1 MHVRICTHTHTS
13 HTHTHAHTHAHAATG
28 LELRCD
34 VFVDTIDHIEIT
46 TRTRE
51 LLLEEE
57 PERFELQA
65 FDDEGNMFST
75 VRGHE
80 FSWTLLPDEEAV
92 QQQPEPENI
101 LNFMPFEEST
111 YSTDPIIRE
120 LENSVSEEKEGRE
133 RERCLMCLKIVLSA
147 DYYFF
152 IYLGSSRRHSIGC
165 WSEHRHC

>member
-1 MHVRICTHTHTS
+1 MNMYII
-13 HTHTHAHTHAHAATG
+13 HTHTHEHTHAATG

-34 VFVDTIDHIEIT
+34 VFVDTIEHIEIT

-65 FDDEGNMFST
+65 YDDEGNMFST

-111 YSTDPIIRE
+111 YSTDPIIRD
-120 LENSVSEEKEGRE
+120 LENSVSLEKEGERE
-133 RERCLMCLKIVLSA
+133 REREKEKEIVLNFSA
-147 DYYFF
+147 
-152 IYLGSSRRHSIGC
+152 GSSR
-165 WSEHRHC
+165 

>member
-1 MHVRICTHTHTS
+1 MKYTHTQTQIYTHINILCTCALHMHTL
-13 HTHTHAHTHAHAATG
+13 AATG

-120 LENSVSEEKEGRE
+120 LENRVST
-133 RERCLMCLKIVLSA
+133 
-147 DYYFF
+147 
-152 IYLGSSRRHSIGC
+152 
-165 WSEHRHC
+165 

>member
-1 MHVRICTHTHTS
+1 MYVYTTYTHSLTHEHTHV
-13 HTHTHAHTHAHAATG
+13 ATG

-34 VFVDTIDHIEIT
+34 VFVDTIEHIEIT

-65 FDDEGNMFST
+65 YDDEGNMFST

-111 YSTDPIIRE
+111 YSTDPIIKD
-120 LENSVSEEKEGRE
+120 LENSVRQEKKEERGRD
-133 RERCLMCLKIVLSA
+133 MN
-147 DYYFF
+147 F
-152 IYLGSSRRHSIGC
+152 
-165 WSEHRHC
+165 

>member
-1 MHVRICTHTHTS
+1 MHTL
-13 HTHTHAHTHAHAATG
+13 AATG

-65 FDDEGNMFST
+65 FDDEGNMFSM

-120 LENSVSEEKEGRE
+120 LENRVST
-133 RERCLMCLKIVLSA
+133 
-147 DYYFF
+147 
-152 IYLGSSRRHSIGC
+152 
-165 WSEHRHC
+165 

>member
-1 MHVRICTHTHTS
+1 MILLCTHVYT
-13 HTHTHAHTHAHAATG
+13 ATG

-80 FSWTLLPDEEAV
+80 FSWTLLPDEEG
-92 QQQPEPENI
+92 
-101 LNFMPFEEST
+101 ST
-111 YSTDPIIRE
+111 ATTRTGKHLE
-120 LENSVSEEKEGRE
+120 LY
-133 RERCLMCLKIVLSA
+133 A
-147 DYYFF
+147 F
-152 IYLGSSRRHSIGC
+152 
-165 WSEHRHC
+165 

>member
-1 MHVRICTHTHTS
+1 MCILS
-13 HTHTHAHTHAHAATG
+13 
-28 LELRCD
+28 LFLLK
-34 VFVDTIDHIEIT
+34 IDHIEIT
-46 TRTRE
+46 TQTRE

-65 FDDEGNMFST
+65 FDNEGNMFST

-111 YSTDPIIRE
+111 YSTDPVIRE
-120 LENSVSEEKEGRE
+120 LENRVSEEREGE
-133 RERCLMCLKIVLSA
+133 REN
-147 DYYFF
+147 
-152 IYLGSSRRHSIGC
+152 
-165 WSEHRHC
+165 